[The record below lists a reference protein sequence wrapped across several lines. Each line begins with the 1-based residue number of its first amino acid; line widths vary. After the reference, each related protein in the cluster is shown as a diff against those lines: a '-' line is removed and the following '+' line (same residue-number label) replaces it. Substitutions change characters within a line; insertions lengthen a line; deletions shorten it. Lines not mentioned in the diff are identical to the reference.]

1 MNHDALIHVV
11 LQVMYK
17 YTNQMLFKYK
27 NHYIIRSLSDFVDV
41 LQLKVF
47 TDGILDF
54 SFYQKILSTDRKYF
68 LHVFGNKML

>member
-1 MNHDALIHVV
+1 MNHGALIHVV

-27 NHYIIRSLSDFVDV
+27 NHYIIWSLSDFVDI

-54 SFYQKILSTDRKYF
+54 SFY
-68 LHVFGNKML
+68 

>member
-27 NHYIIRSLSDFVDV
+27 NHYIIWSLSDFVDV

-54 SFYQKILSTDRKYF
+54 SFY
-68 LHVFGNKML
+68 